1 MFFQTW
7 ITMEIHAWRW
17 PWWDHYTTSWRENE
31 ITFRWKFIQFKN
43 WIVISLS
50 PINTGRSLGPV
61 TKGSTRGRW
70 LAPTYIWNRGIRQ
83 AWHFIMPKCLEPT
96 EHSLQDHENSTF
108 LTSQRVECA
117 GVLLRNTFPVTWNE
131 HYCRYTTL
139 QWTKPCSTLG
149 TTRRRHS
156 RRMDIEW
163 GTEHSRINFPTLEYG
178 RLIIVSHSEINKSGS
193 RFVLRSCLNGH
204 W

>member
-83 AWHFIMPKCLEPT
+83 AWHFIISKCLEPT

-108 LTSQRVECA
+108 LTSQRVE
-117 GVLLRNTFPVTWNE
+117 
-131 HYCRYTTL
+131 
-139 QWTKPCSTLG
+139 
-149 TTRRRHS
+149 
-156 RRMDIEW
+156 
-163 GTEHSRINFPTLEYG
+163 HSRINFPTLEYG
-178 RLIIVSHSEINKSGS
+178 RLIIVSHSEINKPGS